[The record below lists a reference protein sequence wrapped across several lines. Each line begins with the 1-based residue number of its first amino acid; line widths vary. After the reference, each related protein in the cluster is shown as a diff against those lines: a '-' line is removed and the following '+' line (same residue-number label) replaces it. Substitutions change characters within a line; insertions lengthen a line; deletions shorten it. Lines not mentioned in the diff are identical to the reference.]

1 MFITDNGHTENRT
14 FNFSDD
20 VSIED
25 IDIFYNFT
33 TDRNIENL
41 DMFRIDPLQVLSE
54 LQIPEDE
61 QETGVDTLLEGL
73 YNLTLPASIFNELGI
88 YTIYIKPKSF
98 KLNIEECGVL
108 SSLPNIRGIIIDKN
122 DLPAN
127 LRENN
132 ALQGYRIEYYNND
145 TGLKIRNVIR
155 HIVTSNTVVS
165 VNENNGST
173 SQKSVR
179 YRFDDSGNLIFLQ
192 LTPSSASNLK
202 PSQIPFIGVGG
213 QKISITNTFFNPIC
227 LEVEMVE
234 NDIDSVVD
242 IVAGEQ
248 IKDVDN
254 GILTHFDKDR
264 EIIKQFDLYKIED
277 RDNGITLHEVKQ
289 KRDNI
294 DTSQNIQEII
304 DNLE

>member
-1 MFITDNGHTENRT
+1 MSIGVYGINR
-14 FNFSDD
+14 NSD

-108 SSLPNIRGIIIDKN
+108 SSLPNIRGIIINKN

-145 TGLKIRNVIR
+145 TGLKIRNVVR

-165 VNENNGST
+165 VTENNGST

-179 YRFDDSGNLIFLQ
+179 YRFDDTGNLIFLQ

-202 PSQIPFIGVGG
+202 PSQIPFIGISG
-213 QKISITNTFFNPIC
+213 QKISINNTYFNPIC

-234 NDIDSVVD
+234 NDINSVVD

-254 GILTHFDKDR
+254 GILTHFDKNR
-264 EIIKQFDLYKIED
+264 EITKQFDLYKIED
-277 RDNGITLHEVKQ
+277 RNNGITLHEVKQ

>member
-1 MFITDNGHTENRT
+1 MSIGVYGINR
-14 FNFSDD
+14 SSD

-33 TDRNIENL
+33 TDRNTENL

-73 YNLTLPASIFNELGI
+73 YNLTLPATIFNEIGI

-98 KLNIEECGVL
+98 KLNIVECGVL
-108 SSLPNIRGIIIDKN
+108 ASLPNIRGIIINKN

-127 LRENN
+127 LRGNN

-145 TGLKIRNVIR
+145 TGLKIRNVVR
-155 HIVTSNTVVS
+155 HIVTSNTVVP
-165 VNENNGST
+165 VTENNGST

-179 YRFDDSGNLIFLQ
+179 YRFDDTGNFIFLQ

-202 PSQIPFIGVGG
+202 PSQIPFIGISG
-213 QKISITNTFFNPIC
+213 QKISITNTYFNPIC

-234 NDIDSVVD
+234 NDIDSIVD

-254 GILTHFDKDR
+254 GILTHFDKNR

-289 KRDNI
+289 RRDNI

-304 DNLE
+304 DKLE

>member
-1 MFITDNGHTENRT
+1 MSIGVYGINR
-14 FNFSDD
+14 SSD

-33 TDRNIENL
+33 TDRNVENL
-41 DMFRIDPLQVLSE
+41 DIFRIDSLQVLSE

-73 YNLTLPASIFNELGI
+73 YNLTLPATIFNEIGI

-98 KLNIEECGVL
+98 KLNIAECGVL
-108 SSLPNIRGIIIDKN
+108 SSLPNIRGIIINKN

-145 TGLKIRNVIR
+145 TGLKIRNVVR
-155 HIVTSNTVVS
+155 HIVTSNTVVP
-165 VNENNGST
+165 VTENNGST
-173 SQKSVR
+173 SQKSRR
-179 YRFDDSGNLIFLQ
+179 YSFDDTGNLIFLQ

-202 PSQIPFIGVGG
+202 PSQIPFIGISG
-213 QKISITNTFFNPIC
+213 QKISISNTYFNPIC

-234 NDIDSVVD
+234 NDINSVVD

-254 GILTHFDKDR
+254 GILTHFDKNR

-294 DTSQNIQEII
+294 DTSQNIQDII

>member
-1 MFITDNGHTENRT
+1 MSIGVYGINR
-14 FNFSDD
+14 SSD

-98 KLNIEECGVL
+98 KLNIAGCGVL
-108 SSLPNIRGIIIDKN
+108 SSLPNIRGIIINKD

-145 TGLKIRNVIR
+145 TGLKIRNVVR
-155 HIVTSNTVVS
+155 HIVTSNTVVPI
-165 VNENNGST
+165 NENNGST

-179 YRFDDSGNLIFLQ
+179 YTFDDSGNFIFLQ

-304 DNLE
+304 DKLE